1 MLVVPAVEPGAL
13 LSTLSMGT
21 LLKIGGQT
29 AANTSMSKQYNTN
42 VLDAF
47 KGSVITTR
55 VILTR

>member
-1 MLVVPAVEPGAL
+1 MSLVPAAVPGAL
-13 LSTLSMGT
+13 PSILFTGT

-47 KGSVITTR
+47 RDWVTTTH
-55 VILTR
+55 VTLTR

>member
-13 LSTLSMGT
+13 LSILFTGT
-21 LLKIGGQT
+21 LLKIGGQM
-29 AANTSMSKQYNTN
+29 AANTSMSKQYSTN

-47 KGSVITTR
+47 KGSVITTH